1 MMKYKLLFITL
12 LVCVLAK
19 AQQGGT
25 IVLNWTDN
33 VKTSVG
39 EHPVTMPQ
47 FQGEYMDFNPDK
59 KQLRFLMAFTAP
71 GPVREN
77 SLLISNVV
85 YESMPRELLADLSPN
100 TVPQAIGAKLQSAR
114 ARDEWKGVLT
124 LSPIIKEGSGFRRI
138 KSFSYSYTNNTAE
151 ITRRDGQDFDV
162 ISNSVLNSG
171 EWFRFY
177 VEKSGVYKV
186 SRGFLQNLGFNVN
199 VDPRTIKIYGN
210 GGRMVP
216 LLNSTE
222 YPADLAENAVTFI
235 GEEDGVFNNDDYIV
249 FYAEGVDNWSQEN
262 GTHNNL
268 YADRSY
274 YYVTASGG
282 QGKRIMPMGQ
292 PTGAPTLTTTTF
304 DEYRF
309 HEIDRVNIAR
319 LGRKWHGEEFNVEN
333 EQDFEFNIPDLAP
346 GQVSIQVSA
355 AANAPTQST
364 MAVKANGTAVGSLN
378 FGIPGQYSAAVDS
391 FFNGTFAAPASGA
404 ITINL
409 TYNNSGVPG
418 SNAWLDYII
427 LQAKRN
433 LKGNGKQ
440 FRFRYN
446 DAANNIGVIE
456 YQLSNAGGIAEV
468 WDITDIFNTTKAVNS
483 GQAQFSFKAPMG
495 EVRQYIAV
503 VPADYSTPL
512 REGNTR
518 VANQNLK
525 GTIFT
530 NSQGQFQDVDYII
543 VTPASLN
550 SAAERLANFHRT
562 QSQLNVKVVNL
573 ENIYQE
579 FSAGKQDIGA
589 IRNFVK
595 YVYRNAS
602 SGTKKLK
609 YLNLFGDASFDFKNR
624 IPNNTNI
631 VPTLHGYTP
640 PPASFDNYSVVTTF
654 VSDDFFV
661 MLDPNEGR
669 MIDNDGFPDVAVGR
683 MLVNGIGLAN
693 QMVDKVIQY
702 KAEESYGRW
711 RNEYVIVVDDV
722 DNSSTDSQ
730 FVRTMENMAAQLYS
744 AKRWINIR
752 KIYADSYVQQ
762 ASAGGQRY
770 PEAKDQIIR
779 SINYG
784 TLVLNYL
791 GHGGEDGM
799 ASERIFEKTDAQ
811 NLTNQFKYALF
822 ITATCELTKF
832 DNPYRPTT
840 GEYLYWNPAGGAI
853 AMITTTRAIFISD
866 AFSVSPILTSKLYN
880 LDNSPQGYP
889 SMAEALRQTK
899 SISNNYKVIAFVGD
913 PALKLAIPKPNIV
926 LTEINDVPV
935 ASSTDVLQSLAYV
948 KLGGEVRDEQ
958 NNPMP
963 TYNGELAVS
972 VFDKAIGRQ
981 TLINDGAYWDHD
993 NNGTTPQVP
1002 VIYDFNVLGE
1012 TIFRGNA
1019 TVTNGQ
1025 FQFGF
1030 VVPRDIRI
1038 PVGAG
1043 RISFYS
1049 KRNNVLEDQNG
1060 YDEAIRIGGIN
1071 TNAVADNTPP
1081 TVKLYMNDET
1091 FISGGITNESPFFL
1105 AFLEDEHGINT
1116 ASGIGH
1122 DIIAILD
1129 GDETN
1134 AYILNDYYETG
1145 LDDYTKGKIRFPF
1158 ANLAVGLHT
1167 ITFKAWD
1174 VYNNLITAEIQFV
1187 VVGDDDMHL
1196 ERVLNY
1202 PNPFVSYTE
1211 FWFTHNKPFEPLDVQ
1226 VQVLT
1231 ITGKV
1236 VKTINQSVTTDGFLS
1251 REVKW
1256 DGRDDFG
1263 DRIGKGVYIYKLTV
1277 RSTATGK
1284 KAEKY
1289 EKLVLL

>member
-12 LVCVLAK
+12 LVNMLAG

-25 IVLNWTDN
+25 ITLNWTDN

-39 EHPVTMPQ
+39 QFPLTLPQ
-47 FQGEYMDFNPDK
+47 FQAEYMDFKPDR
-59 KQLRFLMAFTAP
+59 KQLGFLMAFTAP

-77 SLLISNVV
+77 SLLITNIV
-85 YESMPRELLADLSPN
+85 YETMPRELLGDLSAAA
-100 TVPQAIGAKLQSAR
+100 VPQAVDARLVSAK
-114 ARDEWKGVLT
+114 ARDQWKGVLT
-124 LSPIIKEGSGFRRI
+124 LWPIVKDGNSFKRI
-138 KSFSYSYTNNTAE
+138 KSFSYSYTNAAGE
-151 ITRRDGQDFDV
+151 IRRRDSQDFDV

-177 VEKSGVYKV
+177 VEKSGVYRI
-186 SRGFLQNLGFNVN
+186 SRSFLQNLGFNVN
-199 VDPRTIKIYGN
+199 VDPRTIKLYGN

-216 LLNSTE
+216 LLNSIE
-222 YPADLAENAVTFI
+222 YPADLAENAITFI
-235 GEEDGVFNNDDYIV
+235 GEEDGVFNNDDYII
-249 FYAEGVDNWSQEN
+249 FYAEGVDNWSAEN

-274 YYVTASGG
+274 YYITASAG
-282 QGKRIMPMGQ
+282 QGKRIAPLTQ
-292 PTGAPTLTTTTF
+292 PAAPTTFTTTTF
-304 DEYRF
+304 DEYRY

-319 LGRKWHGEEFNVEN
+319 LGRKWHGEEFNVQN
-333 EQDFEFNIPDLAP
+333 ERNFEFNIPDLAP
-346 GQVSIQVSA
+346 GQVSVRVSA
-355 AANAPTQST
+355 AANAPTLTS
-364 MAVKANGTAVGSLN
+364 MSVKANGTAIGSLN
-378 FGIPGQYSAAVDS
+378 FSVPSQYSAAVDA
-391 FFNGTFAAPASGA
+391 FFQGNFAAPASGP
-404 ITINL
+404 ISINL
-409 TYNNSGVPG
+409 TYNNGGVPG

-427 LQAKRN
+427 VEAKRN
-433 LKGNGKQ
+433 LRGNGRQ

-446 DAANNIGVIE
+446 DAANDIGVIE
-456 YQLSNAGGIAEV
+456 YQFSNAAGIAEV
-468 WDITDIFNTTKAVNS
+468 WDITDIYNVKKIVNQ
-483 GQAQFSFKAPMG
+483 GQAQFSFKAFMG
-495 EVRQYIAV
+495 EVRQYVAV
-503 VPADYSTPL
+503 VPSDYASPM
-512 REGNTR
+512 REANPR

-525 GTIFT
+525 GTIFN

-550 SAAERLANFHRT
+550 PAAERLANFHRA

-579 FSAGKQDIGA
+579 FSSGKQDVGA

-602 SGTKKLK
+602 ADSKRIK

-631 VPTLHGYTP
+631 VPILHGYAP
-640 PPASFDNYSVVTTF
+640 SSFDNYSVVTTF
-654 VSDDFFV
+654 ASDDFFV
-661 MLDPNEGR
+661 MMDDNEGT
-669 MIDNDGFPDVAVGR
+669 MIENDSYPDIAVGR
-683 MLVNGIGLAN
+683 MLVSSMGQAN

-711 RNEYVIVVDDV
+711 RNEYVIVVDDI
-722 DNSSTDSQ
+722 DASSDEN
-730 FVRTMENMAAQLYS
+730 FVPTMEAMAADLT
-744 AKRWINIR
+744 ATKKWINVR

-762 ASAGGQRY
+762 ASSGGQRY
-770 PEAKDQIIR
+770 PEAREQIVR

-791 GHGGEDGM
+791 GHGGEDGL
-799 ASERIFEKTDAQ
+799 ASERILEKTDAQ
-811 NLTNQFKYALF
+811 NLTNKYKYTLF

-832 DNPYRPTT
+832 DNPYRPTA
-840 GEYLYWNPAGGAI
+840 GEYLYWNPTGGAI
-853 AMITTTRAIFISD
+853 AMITTTRAIYISD
-866 AFSVSPILTSKLYN
+866 AFSVSPRLTNKLYN
-880 LDNSPQGYP
+880 LDNDPQGYP

-899 SISNNYKVIAFVGD
+899 SMGNNYKVIAFIGD

-935 ASSTDVLQSLAYV
+935 ASSTEVLEALSYV

-958 NNPMP
+958 NNLMP
-963 TYNGELAVS
+963 AYNGELAVS
-972 VFDKAIGRQ
+972 VFDKPITRN
-981 TLINDGAYWDHD
+981 TLGND
-993 NNGTTPQVP
+993 NPTPV
-1002 VIYDFNVLGE
+1002 YSFSVLGE

-1019 TVTNGQ
+1019 TVTNGK
-1025 FQFGF
+1025 FEFGF

-1043 RISFYS
+1043 RISFYA
-1049 KRNNVLEDQNG
+1049 KRNNILEDQNG

-1071 TNAVADNTPP
+1071 ANAVADNTPP
-1081 TVKLYMNDET
+1081 TVRLYMNDES

-1105 AFLEDEHGINT
+1105 AYLEDEHGINT

-1122 DIIAILD
+1122 DIVAILD

-1134 AYILNDYYETG
+1134 AYILNDYYETN

-1158 ANLAVGLHT
+1158 TNLAPGLHT

-1187 VVGDDDMHL
+1187 VVGDDEMHL
-1196 ERVLNY
+1196 EKVLNY

-1211 FWFTHNKPFEPLDVQ
+1211 FWFTHNKPYEPLDVQ

-1251 REVKW
+1251 REIKW